1 MELTMNE
8 ITLPDELLTFL
19 KAVSDADRLR
29 LLGALT
35 QTPGDAAELARRVE
49 VKPSAV
55 TRHLAYLE
63 ETGLVSLQGET
74 VYHFN
79 PKQLERIA
87 RQYLGGPRPVFQAGS
102 EVDQDDSKVLKAFVN
117 PDGSLKQIPLQPK
130 KTQVIVNYIKSAFE
144 EGVQYSEKEVNE
156 ILRRYHADTS
166 TLRRY
171 LIDYKI
177 LARAKDGA
185 AYWMERS

>member
-1 MELTMNE
+1 MNE

-35 QTPGDAAELARRVE
+35 QSPGDAAELARRVDL
-49 VKPSAV
+49 KPAAV

-130 KTQVIVNYIKSAFE
+130 KTVND
-144 EGVQYSEKEVNE
+144 N
-156 ILRRYHADTS
+156 
-166 TLRRY
+166 
-171 LIDYKI
+171 
-177 LARAKDGA
+177 
-185 AYWMERS
+185 